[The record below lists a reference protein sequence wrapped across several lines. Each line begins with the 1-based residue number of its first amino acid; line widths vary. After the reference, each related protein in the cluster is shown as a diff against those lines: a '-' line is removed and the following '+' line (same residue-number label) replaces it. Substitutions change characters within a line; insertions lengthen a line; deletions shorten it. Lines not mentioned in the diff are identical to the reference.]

1 MSDQPQMPKI
11 EFPCANYPI
20 KVVGENVDDFRGF
33 VIESVQIHV
42 PDLDVKKVTEVAS
55 RTGKYLSVR
64 LVITAQSEEQL
75 QNLHQDL
82 KASGRVQ
89 TVL

>member
-1 MSDQPQMPKI
+1 MSDTPEAPKI
-11 EFPCANYPI
+11 EFPCEDYPI
-20 KVVGENVDDFRGF
+20 KIVGHNQDDFRGF
-33 VIESVQIHV
+33 VIETVQIHA
-42 PDLDVKKVTEVAS
+42 PDLDISKVTVAGS

-64 LVITAQSEEQL
+64 ISITATSEQQL
-75 QNLHQDL
+75 INLHEDL

>member
-1 MSDQPQMPKI
+1 MSDTPEAPKI
-11 EFPCANYPI
+11 EFPCPDYPI
-20 KVVGENVDDFRGF
+20 KVVGHNENDFRGF
-33 VIESVQIHV
+33 VIETVQIHA
-42 PDLDVKKVTEVAS
+42 PDLDISRITVAES

-64 LVITAQSEEQL
+64 LMITATGVEQL
-75 QNLHQDL
+75 ERLHQDL

>member
-1 MSDQPQMPKI
+1 MSDTPEAPKI
-11 EFPCANYPI
+11 EFPCENYPI
-20 KVVGENVDDFRGF
+20 KVVGHNADDFRGF
-33 VIESVQIHV
+33 VIETVQIHA
-42 PDLDVKKVTEVAS
+42 PDLDISQVTVAES

-64 LVITAQSEEQL
+64 LQITATGEQQL
-75 QNLHQDL
+75 KDLHADL